1 MVHFKSIQEKIP
13 TRKKERKEG
22 KKKVLTTKKT
32 HKKKKKKGR
41 KHQRSVQ
48 GKYMLSVWLR
58 LSFNSFE
65 NYGTAIVYRISKVR
79 KSSNFYL
86 SFPVNVFCVIRTGIP
101 KMSSPRK
108 LLVILKNKNFFPL
121 TQNISNRLKETS
133 GIFSCYTAL

>member
-65 NYGTAIVYRISKVR
+65 NYGTARVYRISKVR
-79 KSSNFYL
+79 KSSNFL
-86 SFPVNVFCVIRTGIP
+86 P
-101 KMSSPRK
+101 
-108 LLVILKNKNFFPL
+108 FFPCKCFL
-121 TQNISNRLKETS
+121 RDPNWNPKNEFSEETFGHLKEQEFLSTN
-133 GIFSCYTAL
+133 TKH